1 VVTAEIITVPL
12 ALVDPMVPLF
22 LFGN

>member
-1 VVTAEIITVPL
+1 VVTTEIITVPL
-12 ALVDPMVPLF
+12 ALVDPIPLF

>member
-1 VVTAEIITVPL
+1 VVTTEIITVPL